1 MRPAQ
6 KFTATIETKKGFYV
20 GDLCYAMKDEVYDR
34 VWGDLYNYED
44 GAFEVPAYHTYFIV
58 SGTAYGDGYYS
69 SLSGANYPVD
79 AGIIGICPLEMCD
92 EDKLKKL
99 GGMGQIFKASGVY
112 DAVVERDSEG
122 TISIRVDGE
131 VYDIIYTG
139 YEEDEYD
146 DEEDDEPVE
155 DYFDTFDD

>member
-1 MRPAQ
+1 MRPTQ
-6 KFTATIETKKGFYV
+6 KFEATIETKKGFYI

-69 SLSGANYPVD
+69 SMSGANYPVD

-92 EDKLKKL
+92 EKKL
-99 GGMGQIFKASGVY
+99 ATLDGYGQIFEGSGSYRVE
-112 DAVVERDSEG
+112 VERDSEG
-122 TISIRVDGE
+122 AISITIDDE
-131 VYDIIYTG
+131 VYEIVYTG

-146 DEEDDEPVE
+146 DEDDEPVE